1 VTSGA
6 SIEQPIWLHKHQIPK
21 NRRNF

>member
-1 VTSGA
+1 MTSGA

-21 NRRNF
+21 IRWNF

>member
-1 VTSGA
+1 MTSGA

-21 NRRNF
+21 SRGNF